1 MPNKCPRLKKF
12 AKEWRKII
20 KSGHTGH
27 TGQANGTEQI
37 QSKGFGAF
45 DQNSPSWNDKS
56 CKSG

>member
-20 KSGHTGH
+20 KSGHTG
-27 TGQANGTEQI
+27 QANGTKQI